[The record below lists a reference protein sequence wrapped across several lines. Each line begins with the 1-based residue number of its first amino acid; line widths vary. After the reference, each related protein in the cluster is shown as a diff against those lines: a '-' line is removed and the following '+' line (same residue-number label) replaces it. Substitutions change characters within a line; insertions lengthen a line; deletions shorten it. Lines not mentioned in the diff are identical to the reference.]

1 MDYAAAALPP
11 PRVTHNYGG
20 VQGLHLLTDA
30 FSEEVERKLFRLLG
44 PPADA
49 QLLRKNDSRHVHGTK
64 LKFTQGMRFD
74 DSPGAKPLP
83 SWDMENHPPELF
95 KLTNLIRDSGLHPS
109 FIHPNGPHG
118 ICYPPKANFPHHF
131 DSRFKYGECVA
142 GVSIGFPSAIYFHAA
157 DKRTQ
162 EENRQRNGG
171 ENKQVVVPLPP
182 RSIYIMSGDAFLKWK
197 HGIKATCYEGQALP
211 SWVSTATVCPTS
223 HLAPRGLTQ
232 AVATNSGRATG
243 RLPATLR
250 GTGPGTRSE
259 SALQQPPC
267 PSPNHLLR
275 LRSDVM
281 PVFLCARR
289 RRSITMRSSKH
300 YSNLVLSGKIPS
312 ALPVRPSSGSINVS
326 NGLKLR

>member
-1 MDYAAAALPP
+1 MDFVPAAAAAATPAAAAAVPPP

-49 QLLRKNDSRHVHGTK
+49 QLLRENDRRRIHGTK
-64 LKFTQGMRFD
+64 LKFTQGIRFD
-74 DSPGAKPLP
+74 DSGAGSLP
-83 SWDMENHPPELF
+83 SFEMENHPPELF
-95 KLTNLIRDSGLHPS
+95 KLTNLIRDSRLHPS

-162 EENRQRNGG
+162 EENRRRNGG

-197 HGIKATCYEGQALP
+197 HGIKPTCYEGQALP
-211 SWVSTATVCPTS
+211 SWVST
-223 HLAPRGLTQ
+223 
-232 AVATNSGRATG
+232 
-243 RLPATLR
+243 
-250 GTGPGTRSE
+250 
-259 SALQQPPC
+259 
-267 PSPNHLLR
+267 
-275 LRSDVM
+275 
-281 PVFLCARR
+281 
-289 RRSITMRSSKH
+289 
-300 YSNLVLSGKIPS
+300 
-312 ALPVRPSSGSINVS
+312 
-326 NGLKLR
+326 